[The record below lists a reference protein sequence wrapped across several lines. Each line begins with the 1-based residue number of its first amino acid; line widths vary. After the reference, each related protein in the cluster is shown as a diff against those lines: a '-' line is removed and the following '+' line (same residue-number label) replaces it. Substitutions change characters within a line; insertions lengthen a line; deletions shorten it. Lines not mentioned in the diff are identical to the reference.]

1 MKKLSTEFRLLAG
14 LMFGLALL
22 LSAGWQLYRSL
33 QDYRENSLLVSHT
46 YQVLDQLNE
55 VKSGVLELESI
66 QRLFFITGDD
76 VFTSQRDSKAIQI
89 RQSSKKIAELTA
101 DNPRQQ
107 LLYKNLTQKLEER
120 LNALDKAL
128 QVYQAEGYPAVRK
141 HLVSGTPRIIMEA
154 LLVQINSMEEEERV
168 LLQQR
173 KIQVESNFVQA
184 RNIGILVLFITL
196 VGGALLWWQFKRDVD
211 QRIKAETAVRDSESL
226 LKQVLDILPIG
237 VFICDRDGVLNQI
250 NPGGKA
256 IWGGVRHIGPDQ
268 YGEYA
273 GWWPDSGKR
282 IAADEWALARTLKS
296 GETILNELADIR
308 CFDGSR
314 KTISNS
320 TAPLRDDTG
329 HMIGGLSVNVDVT
342 EFTLTERKLRT
353 AAHYGDTQVKA
364 QNLFAASFER
374 HKIFDGLLNLLAERH
389 GYLMS
394 ALYSYDEWYARFRC
408 EASYGLGH
416 DIPREFE
423 LGEGMLGQAA
433 LSGKSNSLD
442 ASRLTLQTGLADFS
456 PKHVLMIPVLY
467 QEHRLAIMVLATTN
481 NVITGEQAFL
491 ERLAGQL
498 GVALHNLRQ
507 YSDLKLLADQL
518 RSSSEE
524 IAAKNQQLE
533 QASRMKSEFLANMSH
548 ELRTPLNAIVGFSEI
563 LKDGL
568 MGSLSTQQKDASV
581 DIFNSGKHL
590 LALINDILDLS
601 KIEAGKMQIN
611 LESTDIS
618 ALVQTSI
625 QVVREQASLQ
635 SLQVSAKIQ
644 ENLGDIWLDEVK
656 VKQIIYNLLSNAVK
670 FTPEGGRVHISAR
683 RVDGYQVTGGRFEH
697 YLEIMV
703 SDSGIGIP
711 ADAQSELFKPFTQI
725 DNSLSRKHQGTGLG
739 LAMVKRMAELH
750 EGSVSMSSI
759 TDKGSTFTVL
769 LPWRTANLPVKIKG
783 PAASHASAHANSH
796 THAQTHATTTAT
808 ATNSSHHH
816 ANGELLALIIED
828 DDQAAEVLRVQLESE
843 GFRIVRANTAEAALT
858 MAEQEHPDL
867 ITLDILLPGMD
878 GWEFLEHFKQHP
890 LFSSTPVVIISI
902 VADRG
907 RGLSLGAAHVMQKP
921 IARENLTTALSVL
934 GFCNDPTAVQ
944 KTALIIDD
952 DPKAVKLVTT
962 QLDSFG
968 YKTLAALGGQEGI
981 NMARQHKPD
990 LIVLDLMM
998 PEINGFDVV
1007 EALKSDTVTASI
1019 PIIVLTAKQVTA
1031 DDRIRLSGDVK
1042 KVMEKSDFNHGRFIG
1057 EVRRAMA
1064 GRGK

>member
-1 MKKLSTEFRLLAG
+1 MKKISTEFRLLAG
-14 LMFGLALL
+14 LMFGLVLL
-22 LSAGWQLYRSL
+22 LSAGWQMYRSL
-33 QDYRENSLLVSHT
+33 QDYRENSLWVTHT
-46 YQVLDQLNE
+46 YQVLDQLND
-55 VKSGVLELESI
+55 VRSGVLELESI
-66 QRLFFITGDD
+66 QRLYFITGDD
-76 VFTSQRDSKAIQI
+76 VFTGQRDSKS
-89 RQSSKKIAELTA
+89 RQVREAAKSIAELTT

-107 LLYKNLTQKLEER
+107 LLYKNLVQKLEER
-120 LNALDKAL
+120 LNALDNTL
-128 QVYQAEGYPAVRK
+128 QVYQVDGYAAVRRQ
-141 HLVSGTPRIIMEA
+141 LISGTPRIIMEA
-154 LLVQINSMEEEERV
+154 LLAQINSMEEEERV

-173 KIQVESNFVQA
+173 KTKVDSNFLQA
-184 RNIGILVLFITL
+184 RNIGILVLVITL
-196 VGGALLWWQFKRDVD
+196 AGGALLWWQFKRDVN
-211 QRIKAETAVRDSESL
+211 QRILAEEAVRDSESL
-226 LKQVLDILPIG
+226 LKQVLDILPVG
-237 VFICDRDGVLNQI
+237 VLISDRDGMLTTI
-250 NPGGKA
+250 NPGA
-256 IWGGVRHIGPDQ
+256 RIIWGGSRFVSADQ

-282 IAADEWALARTLKS
+282 IESDEWAMARTLRT

-308 CFDGSR
+308 CFDGKR

-320 TAPLRDDTG
+320 TAPLRDVAG
-329 HMIGGLSVNVDVT
+329 KLIGGLSVNVDVT
-342 EFTLTERKLRT
+342 EFIYTERKLRT
-353 AAHYGDTQVKA
+353 AAHYDDTLVKA
-364 QNLFAASFER
+364 QNMFAASFER

-394 ALYSYDEWYARFRC
+394 ALYSFDEWYARFRC
-408 EASYGLGH
+408 EASYGLAS

-423 LGEGMLGQAA
+423 LGEGMLGQVA
-433 LSGKSNSLD
+433 LTGKTNSLD
-442 ASRLTLQTGLADFS
+442 ASRLSLQTGLGNFS
-456 PKHVLMIPVLY
+456 PRHVLMVPVLY
-467 QEHRLAIMVLATTN
+467 QDHRLAVMVLATTN
-481 NVITGEQAFL
+481 DIIAGEQLFL
-491 ERLAGQL
+491 ERLASQL

-507 YSDLKLLADQL
+507 YNDLKLLAEQL

-568 MGSLSTQQKDASV
+568 LGSLSTQQKDASA

-611 LESTDIS
+611 LEPTDIGS
-618 ALVQTSI
+618 LVQSSL

-635 SLQVSAKIQ
+635 NLQVTSKIQ
-644 ENLGDIWLDEVK
+644 ENLHDIWLDEVK

-670 FTPEGGRVHISAR
+670 FTPEGGRVHISVR
-683 RVDGYQVTGGRFEH
+683 RIDGYLVAGGRFEH

-711 ADAQSELFKPFTQI
+711 EESQVLLFKPFTQI

-739 LAMVKRMAELH
+739 LVMVKRMAELH
-750 EGSVSMSSI
+750 EGTVTLTSI
-759 TDKGSTFTVL
+759 ADKGSTFTVL
-769 LPWRTANLPVKIKG
+769 LPWRTANLPLK
-783 PAASHASAHANSH
+783 AR
-796 THAQTHATTTAT
+796 AQTATGTNANVDADDSNTVINTTSKVAS
-808 ATNSSHHH
+808 NSLIHTQ
-816 ANGELLALIIED
+816 GELLALVIED

-843 GFRIVRANTAEAALT
+843 GFRIVRATTAEAALA

-878 GWEFLEHFKQHP
+878 GWEFLENFKQHP

-921 IARENLTTALSVL
+921 IARENLTAALSAM
-934 GFCNDPTAVQ
+934 GFGKDSAAAQ
-944 KTALIIDD
+944 KTALVVDD
-952 DPKAVKLVTT
+952 DPKAVRLVTT
-962 QLDSFG
+962 QLDIFG

-981 NMARQHKPD
+981 DMAHQHKPD

-1019 PIIVLTAKQVTA
+1019 PIIILTAKQVTA
-1031 DDRIRLSGDVK
+1031 DDRIRLNGDVK

>member
-14 LMFGLALL
+14 LMFGLVLL
-22 LSAGWQLYRSL
+22 LSAGWQMYRSL
-33 QDYRENSLLVSHT
+33 QDYRVNSLWVTHT
-46 YQVLDQLNE
+46 YQVLDKLND
-55 VKSGVLELESI
+55 VRSGVLELESI
-66 QRLFFITGDD
+66 QRLYFITGDD
-76 VFTSQRDSKAIQI
+76 VFTGQRDSKS
-89 RQSSKKIAELTA
+89 RQVREAAKNIADLTA

-107 LLYKNLTQKLEER
+107 LLYKNLMQKLEER
-120 LNALDKAL
+120 LNALDNTL
-128 QVYQAEGYPAVRK
+128 QVYQIDGYAAVRRQ
-141 HLVSGTPRIIMEA
+141 LISGTPRIIMEA
-154 LLVQINSMEEEERV
+154 LLAQINSMEEEERV

-173 KIQVESNFVQA
+173 KTQVENNYLQA
-184 RNIGILVLFITL
+184 RNIGILVLLITL
-196 VGGALLWWQFKRDVD
+196 AGGALLWWQFKRDVN
-211 QRIKAETAVRDSESL
+211 QRVLAEAAVRDSESL
-226 LKQVLDILPIG
+226 LKQVLDILP
-237 VFICDRDGVLNQI
+237 VGVLISDRTGMLNTI
-250 NPGGKA
+250 NPGAKI
-256 IWGGVRHIGPDQ
+256 IWGGSRLVSADQ

-273 GWWPDSGKR
+273 GWWPDTGKR
-282 IAADEWALARTLKS
+282 IASDEWAMARTLRT

-308 CFDGSR
+308 CFDGTR

-320 TAPLRDDTG
+320 TAPLRDDAG
-329 HMIGGLSVNVDVT
+329 KLIGGLSVNVDVT
-342 EFTLTERKLRT
+342 DFILTERKLRT
-353 AAHYGDTQVKA
+353 AAHYDDTQVKA

-374 HKIFDGLLNLLAERH
+374 SKIFDGLLNLLAERH

-394 ALYSYDEWYARFRC
+394 ALYGFDEWYARFRC
-408 EASYGLGH
+408 EASYGLAS

-423 LGEGMLGQAA
+423 LGEGMLGQVA
-433 LSGKSNSLD
+433 LTGKTNSLD
-442 ASRLTLQTGLADFS
+442 ASRLSLQTGLGNFS
-456 PKHVLMIPVLY
+456 PRHVLMVPVVY
-467 QEHRLAIMVLATTN
+467 QDHRLAVMVLATTN
-481 NVITGEQAFL
+481 DIIAGEQAFL
-491 ERLAGQL
+491 ERLASQL

-507 YSDLKLLADQL
+507 YNDLKLLAEQL

-568 MGSLSTQQKDASV
+568 LGSLSTQQKDASA

-611 LESTDIS
+611 LEPTDIGS
-618 ALVQTSI
+618 LVQSSL

-635 SLQVSAKIQ
+635 NLQVTAKIQ
-644 ENLGDIWLDEVK
+644 DNLHDIWLDEVK

-683 RVDGYQVTGGRFEH
+683 RIDGYLVAGGRFEH

-711 ADAQSELFKPFTQI
+711 EESQVLLFKPFTQI

-739 LAMVKRMAELH
+739 LVMVKRMAELH
-750 EGSVSMSSI
+750 EGSVTLSSI
-759 TDKGSTFTVL
+759 ADKGSTFTVL
-769 LPWRTANLPVKIKG
+769 LPWRTANLPLKSKAQATAADANVDNDDGSTANNAISSK
-783 PAASHASAHANSH
+783 AASNSVIH
-796 THAQTHATTTAT
+796 TQ
-808 ATNSSHHH
+808 
-816 ANGELLALIIED
+816 GELLALVIED

-843 GFRIVRANTAEAALT
+843 GFRIVRATTAEAALA
-858 MAEQEHPDL
+858 MAEHEHPDL
-867 ITLDILLPGMD
+867 ITLDILLPDMD
-878 GWEFLEHFKQHP
+878 GWEFLENFKQHP

-921 IARENLTTALSVL
+921 IARENLTAALSAM
-934 GFCNDPTAVQ
+934 GFCKDSAAAQ
-944 KTALIIDD
+944 KTALVVDD
-952 DPKAVKLVTT
+952 DPKAVRLVTT
-962 QLDSFG
+962 QLDIFG

-981 NMARQHKPD
+981 DMAHQHKPD

-1019 PIIVLTAKQVTA
+1019 PIIILTAKQVTT
-1031 DDRIRLSGDVK
+1031 DDRMRLNGDVK
-1042 KVMEKSDFNHGRFIG
+1042 KVIEKSDFNHGRFIG

>member
-14 LMFGLALL
+14 LMFGLLLL

-33 QDYRENSLLVSHT
+33 QDYRENSLWVTHT
-46 YQVLDQLNE
+46 YQVLDQLND
-55 VKSGVLELESI
+55 VRSGVLELESI
-66 QRLFFITGDD
+66 QRLYFITGED
-76 VFTSQRDSKAIQI
+76 VFTGQRDSKSAQI
-89 RQSSKKIAELTA
+89 SQASKKLAELIT
-101 DNPRQQ
+101 DNPRQH
-107 LLYKNLTQKLEER
+107 LLYKNLAQKLEER
-120 LNALDKAL
+120 LSALDKTL
-128 QVYQAEGYPAVRK
+128 QVYQTEGYPAVRK
-141 HLVSGTPRIIMEA
+141 HLISGTPRIIMEA
-154 LLVQINSMEEEERV
+154 LLMQINNMEEEERV

-173 KIQVESNFVQA
+173 KTQVENNFVQA
-184 RNIGILVLFITL
+184 RNIGLLVLFITL
-196 VGGALLWWQFKRDVD
+196 AGGALLWWQFKRDVD
-211 QRIKAETAVRDSESL
+211 QRTSAEAAVRDSEAL
-226 LKQVLDILPIG
+226 LKQVLDILPVG
-237 VFICDRDGVLNQI
+237 VFICDRNGSLTKI
-250 NPGGKA
+250 NPGAKA
-256 IWGGVRHIGPDQ
+256 IWGGSRMVNLEQ

-273 GWWPDSGKR
+273 GWWPDTGKR
-282 IAADEWALARTLKS
+282 IEADEWGLARTLKS

-314 KTISNS
+314 KTISNN
-320 TAPLRDDTG
+320 TAPLHDNNG
-329 HMIGGLSVNVDVT
+329 QLVGGVSVNVDVT

-353 AAHYGDTQVKA
+353 AAHYDETQVKA

-374 HKIFDGLLNLLAERH
+374 HKIFDGLLTLLAERH

-408 EASYGLGH
+408 DASYGLGH

-423 LGEGMLGQAA
+423 LGEGLLGQVA
-433 LSGKSNSLD
+433 LTGKSNSLD
-442 ASRLTLQTGLADFS
+442 ASRLSLQTGLANFS

-467 QEHRLAIMVLATTN
+467 QEHRLAVMVLATTN

-491 ERLAGQL
+491 ERLANQL

-507 YSDLKLLADQL
+507 YNDLKLLAEQL

-568 MGSLSTQQKDASV
+568 MGSLSSQQKDASV

-611 LESTDIS
+611 LEPTNIN
-618 ALVQTSI
+618 ALVQSSM

-635 SLQVSAKIQ
+635 NLQVSAKIQ

-670 FTPEGGRVHISAR
+670 FTPAGGRVHISVR
-683 RVDGYQVTGGRFEH
+683 KIEGYQVTGGRFEH

-711 ADAQSELFKPFTQI
+711 EEAQAELFKPFTQI

-750 EGSVSMSSI
+750 EGSVSLNSI

-769 LPWRTANLPVKIKG
+769 LPWRTANLPGKLRTASNTDSGITG
-783 PAASHASAHANSH
+783 NSHAHVAEK
-796 THAQTHATTTAT
+796 TTD
-808 ATNSSHHH
+808 SSHHH
-816 ANGELLALIIED
+816 SNGELLALIIED

-843 GFRIVRANTAEAALT
+843 GFRIVRASTAEAALA
-858 MAEQEHPDL
+858 MAGKEHPDL

-890 LFSSTPVVIISI
+890 LFASTPVVIISI

-934 GFCNDPTAVQ
+934 GFCNDPSAIQ
-944 KTALIIDD
+944 KTALVVDD
-952 DPKAVKLVTT
+952 DPKAVKLVTA

-968 YKTLAALGGQEGI
+968 YKTLAALGGQDGI
-981 NMARQHKPD
+981 NMARQYKPD

-1019 PIIVLTAKQVTA
+1019 PIIVLTAKQITA
-1031 DDRIRLSGDVK
+1031 DDRIRLNGDVK

>member
-14 LMFGLALL
+14 LMFGLLLL

-33 QDYRENSLLVSHT
+33 LDYRENSLWVTHT
-46 YQVLDQLNE
+46 YQVLDLLND
-55 VKSGVLELESI
+55 VRSGVLELESI
-66 QRLFFITGDD
+66 QRLYFITGED
-76 VFTSQRDSKAIQI
+76 VFTGQRDSKSAQI
-89 RQSSKKIAELTA
+89 RQASKKLAELIT
-101 DNPRQQ
+101 DNPRQH
-107 LLYKNLTQKLEER
+107 LLYKNLAQKLEER
-120 LNALDKAL
+120 LSALDKTL

-141 HLVSGTPRIIMEA
+141 HLISGTPRIIMEA
-154 LLVQINSMEEEERV
+154 LLMQISNMEEEERV

-173 KIQVESNFVQA
+173 KTQVENNFVQA

-196 VGGALLWWQFKRDVD
+196 AGGALLWWQFKRDVD
-211 QRIKAETAVRDSESL
+211 QRTSAEAAVRDSEAL
-226 LKQVLDILPIG
+226 LKQVLDILPVG
-237 VFICDRDGVLNQI
+237 VFICDRNGSLTKV
-250 NPGGKA
+250 NPGAKA
-256 IWGGVRHIGPDQ
+256 IWGGSRMVNLEQ

-273 GWWPDSGKR
+273 GWWPDTGKR
-282 IAADEWALARTLKS
+282 IEADEWGLARTLKT

-314 KTISNS
+314 KTISNN
-320 TAPLRDDTG
+320 TAPLHDNNG
-329 HMIGGLSVNVDVT
+329 QLVGGVSVNVDVT

-353 AAHYGDTQVKA
+353 AAHYDETQVKA

-374 HKIFDGLLNLLAERH
+374 HKIFDGLLTLLAERH

-408 EASYGLGH
+408 DASYGLGH

-423 LGEGMLGQAA
+423 LGEGLLGQVA
-433 LSGKSNSLD
+433 LTGKSNSLD
-442 ASRLTLQTGLADFS
+442 ASRLSLQTGLANFS

-467 QEHRLAIMVLATTN
+467 QEHRLAVMVLATTN

-491 ERLAGQL
+491 ERLANQL

-507 YSDLKLLADQL
+507 YNDLKLLAEQL

-568 MGSLSTQQKDASV
+568 MGSLSSQQKDASV

-611 LESTDIS
+611 LEPTNIN
-618 ALVQTSI
+618 ALVQSSM

-635 SLQVSAKIQ
+635 NLQVSAKIQ

-670 FTPEGGRVHISAR
+670 FTPAGGRVHISAR
-683 RVDGYQVTGGRFEH
+683 KIDGYQVTGGRFEH

-711 ADAQSELFKPFTQI
+711 EEAQAELFKPFTQI

-750 EGSVSMSSI
+750 EGSVSLNSI

-769 LPWRTANLPVKIKG
+769 LPWRTANLPGKLRTASNTDSGVTG
-783 PAASHASAHANSH
+783 NSHAHVAEK
-796 THAQTHATTTAT
+796 TTD
-808 ATNSSHHH
+808 SSHHH

-843 GFRIVRANTAEAALT
+843 GFRIVRASTAEAALA
-858 MAEQEHPDL
+858 MAGKEHPDL

-890 LFSSTPVVIISI
+890 LFASTPVVIISI

-934 GFCNDPTAVQ
+934 GFCNDPSAIQ
-944 KTALIIDD
+944 KTALVVDD
-952 DPKAVKLVTT
+952 DPKAVKLVTA

-968 YKTLAALGGQEGI
+968 YKTLAALGGQDGI
-981 NMARQHKPD
+981 NMARQYKPD

-1019 PIIVLTAKQVTA
+1019 PIIVLTAKQITA
-1031 DDRIRLSGDVK
+1031 DDRIRLNGDVK

>member
-1 MKKLSTEFRLLAG
+1 MKKFSTEFRLLAG

-22 LSAGWQLYRSL
+22 FSAGWQLYRSL
-33 QDYRENSLLVSHT
+33 QDYRENSLWVTHT

-66 QRLFFITGDD
+66 QRLYFITGDD
-76 VFTSQRDSKAIQI
+76 VFTSQRDSKATQI
-89 RQSSKKIAELTA
+89 RQAAKKVAELTN

-107 LLYKNLTQKLEER
+107 LLYKTLALKLEER
-120 LNALDKAL
+120 LISLDKAL
-128 QVYQAEGYPAVRK
+128 QIYQNQAYPAVRQ
-141 HLVSGTPRIIMEA
+141 HLISGTPRLIMEA
-154 LLVQINSMEEEERV
+154 LLAQISSMEEEERV

-173 KIQVESNFVQA
+173 KVQVENNFVQA
-184 RNIGILVLFITL
+184 RNIGILVLIITL
-196 VGGALLWWQFKRDVD
+196 LGGAALWWQFRRDVD
-211 QRIKAETAVRDSESL
+211 QRSQAEAAVRDSESL
-226 LKQVLDILPIG
+226 LKQVLDILPVG
-237 VFICDRDGVLNQI
+237 VFICNREGMLTQI

-256 IWGGVRHIGPDQ
+256 IWGGARHVGTEQ

-282 IAADEWALARTLKS
+282 ITADEWALARTLKT

-320 TAPLRDDTG
+320 TAPLIDNAG
-329 HMIGGLSVNVDVT
+329 QLVGGLSVNVDVT
-342 EFTLTERKLRT
+342 EFTLTERKLRA
-353 AAHYGDTQVKA
+353 AAHYDDTQVKA

-374 HKIFDGLLNLLAERH
+374 HKIFDGLLSLLAERH

-408 EASYGLGH
+408 EASYGLGR

-423 LGEGMLGQAA
+423 MGEGLLGQAA
-433 LSGKSNSLD
+433 LTGKSYSLD
-442 ASRLTLQTGLADFS
+442 ASRLSLQTGLADFS
-456 PKHVLMIPVLY
+456 PKHVLMIPVVY
-467 QEHRLAIMVLATTN
+467 QERRLAVMVLATTN
-481 NVITGEQAFL
+481 NVIAGEQAFL

-518 RSSSEE
+518 RTSSDE

-568 MGSLSTQQKDASV
+568 MGHLLPQQKDAAV

-611 LESTDIS
+611 LESTDIAS
-618 ALVQTSI
+618 LVQASL
-625 QVVREQASLQ
+625 QVIREQAVLQ
-635 SLQVSAKIQ
+635 SLQVSAKVQ
-644 ENLGDIWLDEVK
+644 EGLGHIWLDEIK
-656 VKQIIYNLLSNAVK
+656 VKQVIYNLLSNAVK
-670 FTPEGGRVHISAR
+670 FTPEGGRVHLSAR
-683 RVDGYQVTGGRFEH
+683 RIDGHQVPAGRFEH

-711 ADAQSELFKPFTQI
+711 QDAQALLFQPFSQI

-759 TDKGSTFTVL
+759 VGKGSTFTIL
-769 LPWRTANLPVKIKG
+769 LPWRTANLPGKHAKALVTT
-783 PAASHASAHANSH
+783 AAAHTANSLAH
-796 THAQTHATTTAT
+796 
-808 ATNSSHHH
+808 
-816 ANGELLALIIED
+816 GELLALVIED

-843 GFRIVRANTAEAALT
+843 GFRILRATSAEAALS
-858 MAEQEHPDL
+858 MAEEAHPDL

-878 GWEFLEHFKQHP
+878 GWEFLERFKQHP
-890 LFSSTPVVIISI
+890 LFASTPVVIISI

-921 IARENLTTALSVL
+921 IARENLTTALTVL
-934 GFCNDPTAVQ
+934 GFCNDPAAAQ
-944 KTALIIDD
+944 KTALVVDD
-952 DPKAVKLVTT
+952 DPKAVTLVTT
-962 QLDSFG
+962 QLGSLG
-968 YKTLAALGGQEGI
+968 YRTVAALGGQDGI

-1031 DDRIRLSGDVK
+1031 EDRMRLNGDVK

-1057 EVRRAMA
+1057 EVRRAMT

>member
-33 QDYRENSLLVSHT
+33 QDYRENSLLVTHT
-46 YQVLDQLNE
+46 YQVLDQLYE

-66 QRLFFITGDD
+66 QRLYFITGDD
-76 VFTSQRDSKAIQI
+76 VFTSQRDSKSAQI
-89 RQSSKKIAELTA
+89 RQAEKKIAELTV

-107 LLYKNLTQKLEER
+107 LLYKNLALKLNER
-120 LNALDKAL
+120 LIALDKVL
-128 QVYQAEGYPAVRK
+128 QIYQAEGYPAVRK
-141 HLVSGTPRIIMEA
+141 HLVSGTPRIVMEG
-154 LLVQINSMEEEERV
+154 LLVQISSMEEEERV
-168 LLQQR
+168 LQQQR
-173 KIQVESNFVQA
+173 RTQVENSFVQA
-184 RNIGILVLFITL
+184 RHIGILVLIITL
-196 VGGALLWWQFKRDVD
+196 AGGVLLWWQFRRDQI
-211 QRIKAETAVRDSESL
+211 QRAEAETAVRDSESL
-226 LKQVLDILPIG
+226 LKQVLDILP
-237 VFICDRDGVLNQI
+237 VGVLICNREGSLTTI
-250 NPGGKA
+250 NPGAKL
-256 IWGGVRHIGPDQ
+256 IWGGSRQVNMDQ

-273 GWWPDSGKR
+273 GWWPDTGKR
-282 IAADEWALARTLKS
+282 ITSDEWALARTMKT
-296 GETILNELADIR
+296 GETILAELADIR

-314 KTISNS
+314 KTITNS
-320 TAPLRDDTG
+320 TAPLRDDNG
-329 HMIGGLSVNVDVT
+329 NIVGGLSVNVDVT
-342 EFTLTERKLRT
+342 EFTMTERKLRT
-353 AAHYGDTQVKA
+353 AAHYDDTQVKA
-364 QNLFAASFER
+364 QILFTASFER
-374 HKIFDGLLNLLAERH
+374 NKIFDSLLTLLAERH
-389 GYLMS
+389 GYQMS
-394 ALYSYDEWYARFRC
+394 ALYSFDEWYARFRC
-408 EASYGLGH
+408 EASHGLGR

-423 LGEGMLGQAA
+423 LGEGLLGQAA
-433 LSGKSNSLD
+433 LTGKSNSLD
-442 ASRLTLQTGLADFS
+442 TSRLSLQTGLADFS
-456 PKHVLMIPVLY
+456 PKHVLMIPVMY
-467 QEHRLAIMVLATTN
+467 QEHRLAVMVLATTN
-481 NVITGEQAFL
+481 NVISGEQAFL

-507 YSDLKLLADQL
+507 YNDLKLLADQL
-518 RSSSEE
+518 RTSSDE

-568 MGSLSTQQKDASV
+568 MGSLSSQQKDAAV

-611 LESTDIS
+611 LEPTDIAS
-618 ALVQTSI
+618 LVQSSL
-625 QVVREQASLQ
+625 QVIREQATLQ
-635 SLQVSAKIQ
+635 NLQVTAKIQ
-644 ENLGDIWLDEVK
+644 EGMGEIWLDEVK
-656 VKQIIYNLLSNAVK
+656 LKQIIYNLLSNAVK
-670 FTPEGGRVHISAR
+670 FTPEGGRVHLSAR
-683 RVDGYQVTGGRFEH
+683 RIDGYQAAGGRFEH
-697 YLEIMV
+697 YLEITV

-711 ADAQSELFKPFTQI
+711 QEAQPLLFQAFTQI
-725 DNSLSRKHQGTGLG
+725 DSSLSRKHQGTGLG

-759 TDKGSTFTVL
+759 VGKGSTFSIL
-769 LPWRTANLPVKIKG
+769 LPWRTANLPGKYG
-783 PAASHASAHANSH
+783 TAPATPSVVNSVSSDNSLAS
-796 THAQTHATTTAT
+796 
-808 ATNSSHHH
+808 
-816 ANGELLALIIED
+816 GELLALIIED

-843 GFRIVRANTAEAALT
+843 GFRILRASTAEAALNL
-858 MAEQEHPDL
+858 AEETHPDL

-878 GWEFLEHFKQHP
+878 GWEFLERFKQRP
-890 LFSSTPVVIISI
+890 LFAFTPVVIISI

-921 IARENLTTALSVL
+921 IARENLTTALTVL
-934 GFCNDPTAVQ
+934 GFCNDPKATQ
-944 KTALIIDD
+944 KIALVVDD

-968 YKTLAALGGQEGI
+968 YRTLGALGGQEGI
-981 NMARQHKPD
+981 NMARQYTPD

-1031 DDRIRLSGDVK
+1031 EDRVRLSGDVK

-1057 EVRRAMA
+1057 EVRRAMT

>member
-14 LMFGLALL
+14 LMFGLLLL

-33 QDYRENSLLVSHT
+33 QDYRENSLWVAHT
-46 YQVLDQLNE
+46 YQVLDQLND
-55 VKSGVLELESI
+55 VRSGVLELESI
-66 QRLFFITGDD
+66 QRLYFITGED
-76 VFTSQRDSKAIQI
+76 VFTGQRDSKSAQI
-89 RQSSKKIAELTA
+89 RQASKKLAELIT
-101 DNPRQQ
+101 DNPRQH
-107 LLYKNLTQKLEER
+107 LLYKNLAQKLEER
-120 LNALDKAL
+120 LSALDKTL

-141 HLVSGTPRIIMEA
+141 HLISGTPRIIMEA
-154 LLVQINSMEEEERV
+154 LLAQINDMEEEERV

-173 KIQVESNFVQA
+173 KTQVENNFVQA

-196 VGGALLWWQFKRDVD
+196 AGGALLWWQFKRDVD
-211 QRIKAETAVRDSESL
+211 QRTSAEAAVRDSEAL
-226 LKQVLDILPIG
+226 LKQVLDILPVG
-237 VFICDRDGVLNQI
+237 VFICDRNGSLTKI
-250 NPGGKA
+250 NPGAKA
-256 IWGGVRHIGPDQ
+256 IWGGSRMVNLEQ

-273 GWWPDSGKR
+273 GWWPDTGKR
-282 IAADEWALARTLKS
+282 IEAEEWGLARTLKT

-314 KTISNS
+314 KTISNN
-320 TAPLRDDTG
+320 TAPLHDNNG
-329 HMIGGLSVNVDVT
+329 QLVGGVSVNVDVT

-353 AAHYGDTQVKA
+353 AAHYDETQVKA

-374 HKIFDGLLNLLAERH
+374 HKIFDGLLTLLAERH

-408 EASYGLGH
+408 DASYGLGH

-423 LGEGMLGQAA
+423 LGEGLLGQVA
-433 LSGKSNSLD
+433 LTGKSNSLD
-442 ASRLTLQTGLADFS
+442 ASRLSLQTGLANFS

-467 QEHRLAIMVLATTN
+467 QEHRLAVMVLATTN

-491 ERLAGQL
+491 ERLANQL

-507 YSDLKLLADQL
+507 YNDLKLLAEQL

-568 MGSLSTQQKDASV
+568 MGSLSSQQKDASV

-611 LESTDIS
+611 LEPTNIN
-618 ALVQTSI
+618 ALVQSSM

-635 SLQVSAKIQ
+635 NLQVSAKIQ

-670 FTPEGGRVHISAR
+670 FTPAGGRVHISAR
-683 RVDGYQVTGGRFEH
+683 KIDGYQVTGGRFEH

-711 ADAQSELFKPFTQI
+711 EEAQAELFKPFTQI

-750 EGSVSMSSI
+750 EGSVSLNSI

-769 LPWRTANLPVKIKG
+769 LPWRTANLPGKLRTASNTDSGVTG
-783 PAASHASAHANSH
+783 NSHAHVAEKTSD
-796 THAQTHATTTAT
+796 
-808 ATNSSHHH
+808 SSHHH

-843 GFRIVRANTAEAALT
+843 GFRIVRASTAEAALA
-858 MAEQEHPDL
+858 MAGKEHPDL

-890 LFSSTPVVIISI
+890 LFASTPVVIISI

-934 GFCNDPTAVQ
+934 GFCNDPSAIQ
-944 KTALIIDD
+944 KTALVVDD
-952 DPKAVKLVTT
+952 DPKAVKLVTA
-962 QLDSFG
+962 QLDTFG
-968 YKTLAALGGQEGI
+968 YKTLAALSGQEGI
-981 NMARQHKPD
+981 NMAREHKPD

-1019 PIIVLTAKQVTA
+1019 PIIVLTAKQITA
-1031 DDRIRLSGDVK
+1031 DDRTRLNGDVK
-1042 KVMEKSDFNHGRFIG
+1042 KVMEKSEFNHGRFIG

>member
-33 QDYRENSLLVSHT
+33 QDYRENSLWVTHT

-55 VKSGVLELESI
+55 VKSGVLEMESI
-66 QRLFFITGDD
+66 QRLYFITGDD
-76 VFTSQRDSKAIQI
+76 VFTSQRESRSAQI
-89 RQSSKKIAELTA
+89 RQAAKKIDELTN

-107 LLYKNLTQKLEER
+107 LLYKTLALKLEER
-120 LNALDKAL
+120 LIALDKAL
-128 QVYQAEGYPAVRK
+128 QIYQNQAYPAVRQ
-141 HLVSGTPRIIMEA
+141 HLISGTPRLVMEA
-154 LLVQINSMEEEERV
+154 LLAQISSMEEEERV

-173 KIQVESNFVQA
+173 KTQVENNFVQA
-184 RNIGILVLFITL
+184 RNIGILVLIITL
-196 VGGALLWWQFKRDVD
+196 TGGALLWWQFRRDLI
-211 QRIKAETAVRDSESL
+211 QREQAEAAVRDSESL
-226 LKQVLDILPIG
+226 LKQVLDILPVG
-237 VFICDRDGVLNQI
+237 VLICGRDGTLTQI
-250 NPGGKA
+250 NPGAKI
-256 IWGGVRHIGPDQ
+256 IWGGSRQVRLDQ

-282 IAADEWALARTLKS
+282 IAADEWALARTLKT

-308 CFDGSR
+308 CFDGNR
-314 KTISNS
+314 KTIANS
-320 TAPLRDDTG
+320 TAPLRDDSG
-329 HMIGGLSVNVDVT
+329 QIVGGLSVNVDVT
-342 EFTLTERKLRT
+342 AFTLTERKLRT
-353 AAHYGDTQVKA
+353 AAHYDDTQVKA
-364 QNLFAASFER
+364 QNLFAATFER
-374 HKIFDGLLNLLAERH
+374 SKIFDGLLSLLADRH
-389 GYLMS
+389 DYLVS

-408 EASYGLGH
+408 EASYGLGR

-423 LGEGMLGQAA
+423 MGEGLLGQAA
-433 LSGKSNSLD
+433 QTGKSNSLD
-442 ASRLTLQTGLADFS
+442 ASRLSLQTGLADFS
-456 PKHVLMIPVLY
+456 PKHVLMIPVVY
-467 QEHRLAIMVLATTN
+467 QERRLAVMVLATTN
-481 NVITGEQAFL
+481 NMIAGEQAFL

-518 RSSSEE
+518 RTSSDE

-568 MGSLSTQQKDASV
+568 MGNLLPQQKDAAV
-581 DIFNSGKHL
+581 DIFSSGKHL

-611 LESTDIS
+611 LESTDIAS
-618 ALVQTSI
+618 LVQASL
-625 QVVREQASLQ
+625 QVIREQAISQ
-635 SLQVSAKIQ
+635 SLQVSAKVQ
-644 ENLGDIWLDEVK
+644 ENLGHIWLDEIK

-670 FTPEGGRVHISAR
+670 FTPEGGRVHLSAR
-683 RVDGYQVTGGRFEH
+683 RIEGHQIAGGRFEH
-697 YLEIMV
+697 YLEIMI

-711 ADAQSELFKPFTQI
+711 QDAQGLLFQPFSQI
-725 DNSLSRKHQGTGLG
+725 DNSLSRKYQGTGLG
-739 LAMVKRMAELH
+739 LAMVKRMVELH

-759 TDKGSTFTVL
+759 VGKGSTFTIL
-769 LPWRTANLPVKIKG
+769 LPWRTANLPGKY
-783 PAASHASAHANSH
+783 SAVQA
-796 THAQTHATTTAT
+796 AT
-808 ATNSSHHH
+808 ATTSPAIASSGSSLAH
-816 ANGELLALIIED
+816 GELLALVIED

-843 GFRIVRANTAEAALT
+843 GFHILRAKTAEAALS
-858 MAEQEHPDL
+858 MAEEAHPDL

-878 GWEFLEHFKQHP
+878 GWEFLERFKQHP
-890 LFSSTPVVIISI
+890 LFASTPVVIISI

-921 IARENLTTALSVL
+921 IARENLTTALTVL
-934 GFCNDPTAVQ
+934 GFCNDPAAVQ
-944 KTALIIDD
+944 KTALVVDD
-952 DPKAVKLVTT
+952 DPKAVSLVTT
-962 QLDSFG
+962 QLGSLG
-968 YKTLAALGGQEGI
+968 YHTVAALGGQDGI
-981 NMARQHKPD
+981 NMARQHTPD

-1019 PIIVLTAKQVTA
+1019 PIIVLTAKQITA
-1031 DDRIRLSGDVK
+1031 EDRMRLNGDVR

-1057 EVRRAMA
+1057 EVRRAMT

>member
-14 LMFGLALL
+14 LMFGLLLL

-33 QDYRENSLLVSHT
+33 QDYRENSLWVTHT
-46 YQVLDQLNE
+46 YQVLDLLND
-55 VKSGVLELESI
+55 VRSGVLELESI
-66 QRLFFITGDD
+66 QRLYFITGED
-76 VFTSQRDSKAIQI
+76 VFTGQRDSKSAQI
-89 RQSSKKIAELTA
+89 RQASKKLAELIT
-101 DNPRQQ
+101 DNPRQH
-107 LLYKNLTQKLEER
+107 LLYKNLAQKLEER
-120 LNALDKAL
+120 LSALDKTL

-141 HLVSGTPRIIMEA
+141 HLISGTPRIIMEA
-154 LLVQINSMEEEERV
+154 LLMQISNMEEEERV

-173 KIQVESNFVQA
+173 KTQVENNFVQA

-196 VGGALLWWQFKRDVD
+196 AGGALLWWQFKRDVD
-211 QRIKAETAVRDSESL
+211 QRTSAEAAVRDSEAL
-226 LKQVLDILPIG
+226 LKQVLDILPVG
-237 VFICDRDGVLNQI
+237 VFICDRNGSLTKI
-250 NPGGKA
+250 NPGARA
-256 IWGGVRHIGPDQ
+256 IWGGSRMVNLEQ

-273 GWWPDSGKR
+273 GWWPDTGKR
-282 IAADEWALARTLKS
+282 IEADEWGLARTLKT

-314 KTISNS
+314 KTISNN
-320 TAPLRDDTG
+320 TAPLHDNNG
-329 HMIGGLSVNVDVT
+329 QLVGGVSVNVDVT

-353 AAHYGDTQVKA
+353 AAHYDETQVKA

-374 HKIFDGLLNLLAERH
+374 HKIFDGLLTLLAERH

-408 EASYGLGH
+408 DASYGLGH

-423 LGEGMLGQAA
+423 LGEGLLGQVA
-433 LSGKSNSLD
+433 LTGKSNSLD
-442 ASRLTLQTGLADFS
+442 ASRLSLQTGLANFS

-467 QEHRLAIMVLATTN
+467 QEHRLAVMVLATTN

-491 ERLAGQL
+491 ERLANQL

-507 YSDLKLLADQL
+507 YNDLKLLAEQL

-568 MGSLSTQQKDASV
+568 MGSLSSQQKDASV

-611 LESTDIS
+611 LEPTNIN
-618 ALVQTSI
+618 ALVQSSM

-635 SLQVSAKIQ
+635 NLQVSAKIQ

-670 FTPEGGRVHISAR
+670 FTPAGGRVHISAR
-683 RVDGYQVTGGRFEH
+683 KIDGYQVTGGRFEH

-711 ADAQSELFKPFTQI
+711 EEAQTELFKPFTQI

-750 EGSVSMSSI
+750 EGSVSLNSI

-769 LPWRTANLPVKIKG
+769 LPWRTANLPGKLRTASNTDSGVTG
-783 PAASHASAHANSH
+783 NSHAHVAEK
-796 THAQTHATTTAT
+796 TTD
-808 ATNSSHHH
+808 SSHHH

-843 GFRIVRANTAEAALT
+843 GFRIVRASTAEAALA
-858 MAEQEHPDL
+858 MAGKEHPDL

-890 LFSSTPVVIISI
+890 LFAFTPVVIISI

-934 GFCNDPTAVQ
+934 GFCNDPSAIQ
-944 KTALIIDD
+944 KTALVVDD
-952 DPKAVKLVTT
+952 DPKAVKLVTA

-968 YKTLAALGGQEGI
+968 YKTLAALGGQDGI
-981 NMARQHKPD
+981 NMARQYKPD

-1019 PIIVLTAKQVTA
+1019 PIIVLTAKQITA
-1031 DDRIRLSGDVK
+1031 DDRIRLNGDVK

>member
-14 LMFGLALL
+14 LMFGLLLL

-33 QDYRENSLLVSHT
+33 QDYRENSLWVAHT
-46 YQVLDQLNE
+46 YQVLDQLND
-55 VKSGVLELESI
+55 VRSGVLELESI
-66 QRLFFITGDD
+66 QRLYFITGED
-76 VFTSQRDSKAIQI
+76 VFTGQRDSKSAQI
-89 RQSSKKIAELTA
+89 RQASKTLAELIT
-101 DNPRQQ
+101 DNPRQH
-107 LLYKNLTQKLEER
+107 LLYKNLAQKLEER
-120 LNALDKAL
+120 LSALDKTL

-141 HLVSGTPRIIMEA
+141 HLISGTPRIIMEA
-154 LLVQINSMEEEERV
+154 LLAQINDMEEEERV

-173 KIQVESNFVQA
+173 KTQVENNFVQA

-196 VGGALLWWQFKRDVD
+196 AGGALLWWQFKRDVD
-211 QRIKAETAVRDSESL
+211 QRTMAEAAVRDSEAL
-226 LKQVLDILPIG
+226 LKQVLDILPVG
-237 VFICDRDGVLNQI
+237 VFICDRNGSLTKI
-250 NPGGKA
+250 NPGAKA
-256 IWGGVRHIGPDQ
+256 IWGGSRMVNLEQ

-273 GWWPDSGKR
+273 GWWPDTGKR
-282 IAADEWALARTLKS
+282 IEADEWGLARTLKT

-314 KTISNS
+314 KTISNN
-320 TAPLRDDTG
+320 TAPLHDNNG
-329 HMIGGLSVNVDVT
+329 QLVGGVSVNVDVT

-353 AAHYGDTQVKA
+353 AAHYDETQVKA

-374 HKIFDGLLNLLAERH
+374 HKIFDGLLTLLAERH

-408 EASYGLGH
+408 DASYGLGH

-423 LGEGMLGQAA
+423 LGEGLLGQVA
-433 LSGKSNSLD
+433 LTGKSNSLD
-442 ASRLTLQTGLADFS
+442 ASRLSLQTGLANFS

-467 QEHRLAIMVLATTN
+467 QEHRLAVMVLATTN
-481 NVITGEQAFL
+481 NVISGEQAFL
-491 ERLAGQL
+491 EKLANQL

-507 YSDLKLLADQL
+507 YNDLKMLAEQL

-568 MGSLSTQQKDASV
+568 MGSLSSQQKDASV

-611 LESTDIS
+611 LEPTNIN
-618 ALVQTSI
+618 ALVQSSI

-635 SLQVSAKIQ
+635 NLQVSAKIQ

-670 FTPEGGRVHISAR
+670 FTPAGGRVHISAR
-683 RVDGYQVTGGRFEH
+683 KIDGYQVTGGRFEH

-711 ADAQSELFKPFTQI
+711 EEAQAELFKPFTQI

-750 EGSVSMSSI
+750 EGSVSLNSI

-769 LPWRTANLPVKIKG
+769 LPWRTANLPGKLRTASNTDSGVTG
-783 PAASHASAHANSH
+783 NSHAHVAEKTSE
-796 THAQTHATTTAT
+796 
-808 ATNSSHHH
+808 SSHHH

-843 GFRIVRANTAEAALT
+843 GFRIVRASTAEAALA
-858 MAEQEHPDL
+858 MAGKEHPDL

-890 LFSSTPVVIISI
+890 LFASTPVVIISI

-934 GFCNDPTAVQ
+934 GFCNDPSAIQ
-944 KTALIIDD
+944 KTALVVDD
-952 DPKAVKLVTT
+952 DPKAVKLVTA

-968 YKTLAALGGQEGI
+968 YKTLAALGGQDGI
-981 NMARQHKPD
+981 NMARQYKPD

-1019 PIIVLTAKQVTA
+1019 PIIVLTAKQITA
-1031 DDRIRLSGDVK
+1031 DDRIRLNGDVK

>member
-1 MKKLSTEFRLLAG
+1 
-14 LMFGLALL
+14 MFGLLLL

-33 QDYRENSLLVSHT
+33 QDYRENSLWVAHT
-46 YQVLDQLNE
+46 YQVLDQLND
-55 VKSGVLELESI
+55 VRSGVLELESI
-66 QRLFFITGDD
+66 QRLYFITGED
-76 VFTSQRDSKAIQI
+76 VFTGQRDSKSAQI
-89 RQSSKKIAELTA
+89 RQASKKLAELIT
-101 DNPRQQ
+101 DNPRQH
-107 LLYKNLTQKLEER
+107 LLYKNLAQKLEER
-120 LNALDKAL
+120 LSALDKTL

-141 HLVSGTPRIIMEA
+141 HLISGTPRIIMEA
-154 LLVQINSMEEEERV
+154 LLAQINDMEEEERV

-173 KIQVESNFVQA
+173 KTQVENNFVQA

-196 VGGALLWWQFKRDVD
+196 AGGALLWWQFKRDVD
-211 QRIKAETAVRDSESL
+211 QRTSAEAAVRDSEAL
-226 LKQVLDILPIG
+226 LKQVLDILPVG
-237 VFICDRDGVLNQI
+237 VFICDRNGSLTKI
-250 NPGGKA
+250 NPGAKA
-256 IWGGVRHIGPDQ
+256 IWGGSRMVNLEQ

-273 GWWPDSGKR
+273 GWWPDTGKR
-282 IAADEWALARTLKS
+282 IEAEEWGLARTLKT

-314 KTISNS
+314 KTISNN
-320 TAPLRDDTG
+320 TAPLHDNNG
-329 HMIGGLSVNVDVT
+329 QLVGGVSVNVDVT

-353 AAHYGDTQVKA
+353 AAHYDETQVKA

-374 HKIFDGLLNLLAERH
+374 HKIFDGLLTLLAERH

-408 EASYGLGH
+408 DASYGLGH

-423 LGEGMLGQAA
+423 LGEGLLGQVA
-433 LSGKSNSLD
+433 LTGKSNSLD
-442 ASRLTLQTGLADFS
+442 ASRLSLQTGLANFS

-467 QEHRLAIMVLATTN
+467 QEHRLAVMVLATTN

-491 ERLAGQL
+491 ERLANQL

-507 YSDLKLLADQL
+507 YNDLKLLAEQL

-568 MGSLSTQQKDASV
+568 MGSLSSQQKDASV

-611 LESTDIS
+611 LEPTNIN
-618 ALVQTSI
+618 ALVQSSM

-635 SLQVSAKIQ
+635 NLQVSAKIQ

-670 FTPEGGRVHISAR
+670 FTPAGGRVHISAR
-683 RVDGYQVTGGRFEH
+683 KIDGYQVTGGRFEH

-711 ADAQSELFKPFTQI
+711 EEAQAELFKPFTQI

-750 EGSVSMSSI
+750 EGSVSLNSI

-769 LPWRTANLPVKIKG
+769 LPWRTANLPGKLRTASNTDSGVTG
-783 PAASHASAHANSH
+783 NSHAHVAEKTSD
-796 THAQTHATTTAT
+796 
-808 ATNSSHHH
+808 SSHHH

-843 GFRIVRANTAEAALT
+843 GFRIVRASTAEAALA
-858 MAEQEHPDL
+858 MAGKEHPDL

-890 LFSSTPVVIISI
+890 LFASTPVVIISI

-934 GFCNDPTAVQ
+934 GFCNDPSAIQ
-944 KTALIIDD
+944 KTALVVDD
-952 DPKAVKLVTT
+952 DPKAVKLVTA
-962 QLDSFG
+962 QLDTFG
-968 YKTLAALGGQEGI
+968 YKTLAALSGQEGI
-981 NMARQHKPD
+981 NMAREHKPD

-1019 PIIVLTAKQVTA
+1019 PIIVLTAKQITA
-1031 DDRIRLSGDVK
+1031 DDRTRLNGDVK
-1042 KVMEKSDFNHGRFIG
+1042 KVMEKSEFNHGRFIG

>member
-33 QDYRENSLLVSHT
+33 QDYRENSLLVTHT
-46 YQVLDQLNE
+46 YQVLDQLYE

-66 QRLFFITGDD
+66 QRLYFITGDD
-76 VFTSQRDSKAIQI
+76 VFTSQRDSKSAQI
-89 RQSSKKIAELTA
+89 RQAEKKIAELTV

-107 LLYKNLTQKLEER
+107 LLYKNLALKLNER
-120 LNALDKAL
+120 LIALDKVL
-128 QVYQAEGYPAVRK
+128 QIYQAEGYPAVRK
-141 HLVSGTPRIIMEA
+141 HLVSGTPRIVMEG
-154 LLVQINSMEEEERV
+154 LLVQISSMEEEERV
-168 LLQQR
+168 LQQQR
-173 KIQVESNFVQA
+173 RTQVENSFVQA
-184 RNIGILVLFITL
+184 RHIGILVLIITL
-196 VGGALLWWQFKRDVD
+196 AGGVLLWWQFRRDQI
-211 QRIKAETAVRDSESL
+211 QRAEAETAVRDSESL
-226 LKQVLDILPIG
+226 LKQVLDILP
-237 VFICDRDGVLNQI
+237 VGVLICNREGSLTTI
-250 NPGGKA
+250 NPGAKL
-256 IWGGVRHIGPDQ
+256 IWGGSRQVNLDQ

-273 GWWPDSGKR
+273 GWWPDTGKR
-282 IAADEWALARTLKS
+282 ITSDEWALARTMKT
-296 GETILNELADIR
+296 GETILAELADIR

-314 KTISNS
+314 KTITNS
-320 TAPLRDDTG
+320 TAPLRDDKG
-329 HMIGGLSVNVDVT
+329 NIIGGLSVNVDVT
-342 EFTLTERKLRT
+342 EFTMTERKLRT
-353 AAHYGDTQVKA
+353 AAHYDDTQVKA
-364 QNLFAASFER
+364 QILFTASFER
-374 HKIFDGLLNLLAERH
+374 NKIFDSLLTLLAERH
-389 GYLMS
+389 GYQMS
-394 ALYSYDEWYARFRC
+394 ALYSFDEWYARFRC
-408 EASYGLGH
+408 EASHGLGR

-423 LGEGMLGQAA
+423 LGEGLLGQAA
-433 LSGKSNSLD
+433 LTGKSNSLD
-442 ASRLTLQTGLADFS
+442 TSRLSLQTGLADFS
-456 PKHVLMIPVLY
+456 PKHVLMIPVMY
-467 QEHRLAIMVLATTN
+467 QEHRLAVMVLATTN
-481 NVITGEQAFL
+481 NVISGEQAFL

-507 YSDLKLLADQL
+507 YNDLKLLADQL
-518 RSSSEE
+518 RTSSDE

-568 MGSLSTQQKDASV
+568 MGSLSSQQKDAAV

-611 LESTDIS
+611 LEPTDIAS
-618 ALVQTSI
+618 LVQSSL
-625 QVVREQASLQ
+625 QVIREQATLQ
-635 SLQVSAKIQ
+635 NLQVTAKIQ
-644 ENLGDIWLDEVK
+644 EGMGEIWLDEVK
-656 VKQIIYNLLSNAVK
+656 LKQIIYNLLSNAVK
-670 FTPEGGRVHISAR
+670 FTPEGGRVHLSAR
-683 RVDGYQVTGGRFEH
+683 RIDGYQAAGGRFEH
-697 YLEIMV
+697 YLEITV

-711 ADAQSELFKPFTQI
+711 QEAQPLLFQAFTQI
-725 DNSLSRKHQGTGLG
+725 DSSLSRKHQGTGLG

-759 TDKGSTFTVL
+759 VGKGSTFSIL
-769 LPWRTANLPVKIKG
+769 LPWRTANLPGKYG
-783 PAASHASAHANSH
+783 TAPATPSVVNSVSSDNSLAS
-796 THAQTHATTTAT
+796 
-808 ATNSSHHH
+808 
-816 ANGELLALIIED
+816 GELLALIIED

-843 GFRIVRANTAEAALT
+843 GFRILRASTAEAALNL
-858 MAEQEHPDL
+858 AEETHPDL

-878 GWEFLEHFKQHP
+878 GWEFLERFKQRP
-890 LFSSTPVVIISI
+890 LFAFTPVVIISI
-902 VADRG
+902 VADRV

-921 IARENLTTALSVL
+921 IARENLTTALTVL
-934 GFCNDPTAVQ
+934 GFCNDPKATQ
-944 KTALIIDD
+944 KIALVVDD

-968 YKTLAALGGQEGI
+968 YRTLGALGGQEGI
-981 NMARQHKPD
+981 NMARQYTPD

-1031 DDRIRLSGDVK
+1031 EDRIRLSGDVK

-1057 EVRRAMA
+1057 EVRRAMT

>member
-46 YQVLDQLNE
+46 YQVLDQLYE

-66 QRLFFITGDD
+66 QRLYFITGDD
-76 VFTSQRDSKAIQI
+76 VFTSQRDSKSAQI
-89 RQSSKKIAELTA
+89 RQAEKKIAELTA
-101 DNPRQQ
+101 DNPRQH
-107 LLYKNLTQKLEER
+107 LLYKNLQLKLNER
-120 LNALDKAL
+120 LNAIDRTL
-128 QVYQAEGYPAVRK
+128 QIYQAEGYPATRK
-141 HLVSGTPRIIMEA
+141 HLIAGTPRLIMEA
-154 LLVQINSMEEEERV
+154 LMVQISSMEEEERV

-173 KIQVESNFVQA
+173 KAQVENNFVQA
-184 RNIGILVLFITL
+184 RNIGILVLIITL
-196 VGGALLWWQFKRDVD
+196 TGGAFLWWQFRRDQI
-211 QRIKAETAVRDSESL
+211 QRTEAETAVRDSESL
-226 LKQVLDILPIG
+226 LKQVLDILP
-237 VFICDRDGVLNQI
+237 VGVLICNREGALTTI
-250 NPGGKA
+250 NPGAKL
-256 IWGGVRHIGPDQ
+256 IWGGSRQVNLDQ

-273 GWWPDSGKR
+273 GWWPDTGKR
-282 IAADEWALARTLKS
+282 ITSDEWALARTMKT
-296 GETILNELADIR
+296 GETILAELADIR

-314 KTISNS
+314 KTITNS
-320 TAPLRDDTG
+320 TAPLRDDNG
-329 HMIGGLSVNVDVT
+329 NIVGGLSVNVDVT
-342 EFTLTERKLRT
+342 EFTMTERKLRA
-353 AAHYGDTQVKA
+353 AAHHDDTQVKA
-364 QNLFAASFER
+364 QILFTASFER
-374 HKIFDGLLNLLAERH
+374 NKIFDSLLTLLAERH
-389 GYLMS
+389 GYQMS
-394 ALYSYDEWYARFRC
+394 ALYSFDEWYARFRC
-408 EASYGLGH
+408 EASHGLGR

-423 LGEGMLGQAA
+423 LGEGLLGQAA
-433 LSGKSNSLD
+433 LTGKSNSLD
-442 ASRLTLQTGLADFS
+442 TSRLSLQTGLADFS
-456 PKHVLMIPVLY
+456 PKHVLMIPVMY
-467 QEHRLAIMVLATTN
+467 QEHRLAVMVLATTN
-481 NVITGEQAFL
+481 NVISGEQAFL

-507 YSDLKLLADQL
+507 YNDLKLLADQL
-518 RSSSEE
+518 RTSSDE

-568 MGSLSTQQKDASV
+568 MGSLSSQQKDAAV

-611 LESTDIS
+611 LEPTDIAS
-618 ALVQTSI
+618 LVQSSL
-625 QVVREQASLQ
+625 QVIREQATLQ
-635 SLQVSAKIQ
+635 NLQVTAKIQ
-644 ENLGDIWLDEVK
+644 EDMGEIWLDEVK
-656 VKQIIYNLLSNAVK
+656 LKQIIYNLLSNAVK
-670 FTPEGGRVHISAR
+670 FTPEGGRVHLSAR
-683 RVDGYQVTGGRFEH
+683 RIDGYQAAGGRFEH
-697 YLEIMV
+697 YLEITV

-711 ADAQSELFKPFTQI
+711 QEAQPLLFQAFTQI
-725 DNSLSRKHQGTGLG
+725 DSSLSRKHQGTGLG

-759 TDKGSTFTVL
+759 VGKGSTFSIL
-769 LPWRTANLPVKIKG
+769 LPWRTANLPGKYG
-783 PAASHASAHANSH
+783 TAPATPSVVNSVSSDNSLAS
-796 THAQTHATTTAT
+796 
-808 ATNSSHHH
+808 
-816 ANGELLALIIED
+816 GELLALIIED

-843 GFRIVRANTAEAALT
+843 GFRILRASTAEAALNL
-858 MAEQEHPDL
+858 AEETHPDL

-878 GWEFLEHFKQHP
+878 GWEFLERFKQRP
-890 LFSSTPVVIISI
+890 LFAFTPVVIISI

-921 IARENLTTALSVL
+921 IARENLTTALTVL
-934 GFCNDPTAVQ
+934 GFCNDPKATQ
-944 KTALIIDD
+944 KIALVVDD

-968 YKTLAALGGQEGI
+968 YRTLGALGGQEGI
-981 NMARQHKPD
+981 NMARQYTPD

-1031 DDRIRLSGDVK
+1031 EDRIRLSGDVK

-1057 EVRRAMA
+1057 EVRRAMT

>member
-14 LMFGLALL
+14 LMFGLLLL

-33 QDYRENSLLVSHT
+33 QDYRENSLWVAHT
-46 YQVLDQLNE
+46 YQVLDQLND
-55 VKSGVLELESI
+55 VRSGVLELESI
-66 QRLFFITGDD
+66 QRLYFITGED
-76 VFTSQRDSKAIQI
+76 VFTGQRDSKSAQI
-89 RQSSKKIAELTA
+89 RQASKTLAELIT
-101 DNPRQQ
+101 DNPRQH
-107 LLYKNLTQKLEER
+107 LLYKNLAQKLEER
-120 LNALDKAL
+120 LSALDKTL

-141 HLVSGTPRIIMEA
+141 HLISGTPRIIMEA
-154 LLVQINSMEEEERV
+154 LLAQINDMEEEERV

-173 KIQVESNFVQA
+173 KTQVENNFVQA

-196 VGGALLWWQFKRDVD
+196 AGGALLWWQFKRDVD
-211 QRIKAETAVRDSESL
+211 QRTMAEAAVRDSEAL
-226 LKQVLDILPIG
+226 LKQVLDILPVG
-237 VFICDRDGVLNQI
+237 VFICDRNGSLTKI
-250 NPGGKA
+250 NPGARA
-256 IWGGVRHIGPDQ
+256 IWGGSRMVNLEQ

-273 GWWPDSGKR
+273 GWWPDTGKR
-282 IAADEWALARTLKS
+282 IEAEEWGLARTLKT

-314 KTISNS
+314 KTISNN
-320 TAPLRDDTG
+320 TAPLHDNNG
-329 HMIGGLSVNVDVT
+329 QLVGGVSVNVDVT

-353 AAHYGDTQVKA
+353 AAHYDETQVKA

-374 HKIFDGLLNLLAERH
+374 HKIFDGLLTLLAERH

-408 EASYGLGH
+408 DASYGLGH

-423 LGEGMLGQAA
+423 LGEGLLGQVA
-433 LSGKSNSLD
+433 LTGKSNSLD
-442 ASRLTLQTGLADFS
+442 ASRLSLQTGLANFS

-467 QEHRLAIMVLATTN
+467 QEHRLAVMVLATTN

-491 ERLAGQL
+491 EKLANQL

-507 YSDLKLLADQL
+507 YNDLKMLAEQL

-568 MGSLSTQQKDASV
+568 MGSLSSQQKDASV

-611 LESTDIS
+611 LEPTNIN
-618 ALVQTSI
+618 ALVQSSM

-635 SLQVSAKIQ
+635 NLQVSAKIQ

-670 FTPEGGRVHISAR
+670 FTPAGGRVHISAR
-683 RVDGYQVTGGRFEH
+683 KIDGYQVTGGRFEH

-711 ADAQSELFKPFTQI
+711 EEAQAELFKPFTQI
-725 DNSLSRKHQGTGLG
+725 DNSLSRRHQGTGLG

-750 EGSVSMSSI
+750 EGSVSLNSI

-769 LPWRTANLPVKIKG
+769 LPWRTANLPGKLRTASNTDSGVTG
-783 PAASHASAHANSH
+783 NSHAHVAEKTSD
-796 THAQTHATTTAT
+796 
-808 ATNSSHHH
+808 SSHHH

-843 GFRIVRANTAEAALT
+843 GFRIVRASTAEAALA
-858 MAEQEHPDL
+858 MAGKEHPDL

-890 LFSSTPVVIISI
+890 LFASTPVVIISI

-934 GFCNDPTAVQ
+934 GFCNDPSAIQ
-944 KTALIIDD
+944 KTALVVDD
-952 DPKAVKLVTT
+952 DPKAVKLVTA

-968 YKTLAALGGQEGI
+968 YKTLAALGGQDGI
-981 NMARQHKPD
+981 NMARQYKPD

-1019 PIIVLTAKQVTA
+1019 PIIVLTAKQITA
-1031 DDRIRLSGDVK
+1031 HDRIRLNGDVK

>member
-120 LNALDKAL
+120 LNALDKTL

-141 HLVSGTPRIIMEA
+141 HLISGTPRIIMEA
-154 LLVQINSMEEEERV
+154 LLAQINNMEEEERV

-173 KIQVESNFVQA
+173 KIQVENNFVQA
-184 RNIGILVLFITL
+184 RNIGMLVLFITL

-211 QRIKAETAVRDSESL
+211 QRTLAEAAVRDSESL
-226 LKQVLDILPIG
+226 LKQVLDILPVG
-237 VFICDRDGVLNQI
+237 VFICDRNGVLNTI
-250 NPGGKA
+250 NPGA
-256 IWGGVRHIGPDQ
+256 RIIWGGSRFVSADQ

-273 GWWPDSGKR
+273 GWWPDTGKR
-282 IAADEWALARTLKS
+282 IAADEWAMARTLKT

-308 CFDGSR
+308 CFDGNR

-320 TAPLRDDTG
+320 TAPLRDDAG
-329 HMIGGLSVNVDVT
+329 NLIGGLSVNVDVT

-353 AAHYGDTQVKA
+353 AAHYDDTQVKA

-442 ASRLTLQTGLADFS
+442 ASRLTLQTGLADFN

-518 RSSSEE
+518 RNSSEE

-618 ALVQTSI
+618 ALVQASI

-783 PAASHASAHANSH
+783 QAASHNSAHTNSH
-796 THAQTHATTTAT
+796 TQTHATAT
-808 ATNSSHHH
+808 AATTTTNSSNHH

-944 KTALIIDD
+944 KTALIVDD

-981 NMARQHKPD
+981 DMARQHKPD

>member
-1 MKKLSTEFRLLAG
+1 MKKISTEFRLLAG
-14 LMFGLALL
+14 LMFGLLLL

-33 QDYRENSLLVSHT
+33 QDYRENSLWVTHT
-46 YQVLDQLNE
+46 YQVLDQLND
-55 VKSGVLELESI
+55 VRSGVLELESI
-66 QRLFFITGDD
+66 QRLYFITGED
-76 VFTSQRDSKAIQI
+76 VFTGQRDSKSAQI
-89 RQSSKKIAELTA
+89 RQASKKLAELTT

-120 LNALDKAL
+120 LSALDRTL
-128 QVYQAEGYPAVRK
+128 QVYQTEGYPAVRK
-141 HLVSGTPRIIMEA
+141 HLISGTPRIIMEA
-154 LLVQINSMEEEERV
+154 LLTQISNMEEEERV

-173 KIQVESNFVQA
+173 KTQVENNFVQA
-184 RNIGILVLFITL
+184 RNIGVLVLVITL
-196 VGGALLWWQFKRDVD
+196 AGGALLWWQFKRDVD
-211 QRIKAETAVRDSESL
+211 QRTRAEAAVRDSEAL
-226 LKQVLDILPIG
+226 LQQVLDILPVG
-237 VFICDRDGVLNQI
+237 VFICDRNGSLTSI
-250 NPGGKA
+250 NPGAKA
-256 IWGGVRHIGPDQ
+256 IWGGARMVNLEQ
-268 YGEYA
+268 YGEYT
-273 GWWPDSGKR
+273 GWWPDTGKR
-282 IAADEWALARTLKS
+282 IEAEEWGLARTLKT

-314 KTISNS
+314 KTISNN
-320 TAPLRDDTG
+320 TAPLRDDSG
-329 HMIGGLSVNVDVT
+329 QLVGGVSVNVDVT

-353 AAHYGDTQVKA
+353 AAHYDETQVKA

-374 HKIFDGLLNLLAERH
+374 HKIFDGLLTLLAERH

-408 EASYGLGH
+408 DASYGLGH

-423 LGEGMLGQAA
+423 LGEGLLGQVA
-433 LSGKSNSLD
+433 LTGKSNSLD
-442 ASRLTLQTGLADFS
+442 ASRLSLQTGLANFS
-456 PKHVLMIPVLY
+456 PRHVLMIPVLY
-467 QEHRLAIMVLATTN
+467 QEHRLAVMVLATTN

-491 ERLAGQL
+491 ERLANQL

-507 YSDLKLLADQL
+507 YNDLKLLAEQL

-568 MGSLSTQQKDASV
+568 MGSLSSQQKDASV

-590 LALINDILDLS
+590 LSLINDILDLS

-611 LESTDIS
+611 LEPTNIN
-618 ALVQTSI
+618 ALVQSSM

-635 SLQVSAKIQ
+635 NLQVSAKIQ
-644 ENLGDIWLDEVK
+644 ENLGEIWLDEVK

-670 FTPEGGRVHISAR
+670 FTPAGGRVHISAR
-683 RVDGYQVTGGRFEH
+683 RIDGYQVTGGRFEH

-711 ADAQSELFKPFTQI
+711 EEAQSELFKPFTQI

-750 EGSVSMSSI
+750 EGSVSLNSI

-769 LPWRTANLPVKIKG
+769 LPWRTANLPGK
-783 PAASHASAHANSH
+783 ASVQLASNADSGITGNTHVHASDR
-796 THAQTHATTTAT
+796 TADS
-808 ATNSSHHH
+808 NHHH
-816 ANGELLALIIED
+816 ANGNLLALIIED

-843 GFRIVRANTAEAALT
+843 GFRIVRANTAEAALA
-858 MAEQEHPDL
+858 MAGKEHPDL

-890 LFSSTPVVIISI
+890 LFASTPVVIISI

-934 GFCNDPTAVQ
+934 GFCNDPSAIQ
-944 KTALIIDD
+944 KTALVIDD
-952 DPKAVKLVTT
+952 DPKAVKLVTA

-968 YKTLAALGGQEGI
+968 YKTLAALGGQDGI
-981 NMARQHKPD
+981 NMARQYKPD

-1019 PIIVLTAKQVTA
+1019 PIIVLTAKQITA
-1031 DDRIRLSGDVK
+1031 DDRIRLNGDVK

>member
-33 QDYRENSLLVSHT
+33 QDYRENSLWVSHT

-55 VKSGVLELESI
+55 VKSDVLELESI

-76 VFTSQRDSKAIQI
+76 VFTSQRDSKSIQI
-89 RQSSKKIAELTA
+89 RQASKKISELTT

-107 LLYKNLTQKLEER
+107 LLYKNLAQKLEER
-120 LNALDKAL
+120 LNALDKTL
-128 QVYQAEGYPAVRK
+128 QVYQTEGYPAVRK
-141 HLVSGTPRIIMEA
+141 HLISGTPRIIMEA
-154 LLVQINSMEEEERV
+154 LLVQISSMEEEERV
-168 LLQQR
+168 LLEQR
-173 KIQVESNFVQA
+173 KTQVENNFVQA
-184 RNIGILVLFITL
+184 RNIGMLVLLITL
-196 VGGALLWWQFKRDVD
+196 AGGALLWWQFKRDVD
-211 QRIKAETAVRDSESL
+211 QRVKAEAAVRDSESL
-226 LKQVLDILPIG
+226 LKQVLDILPVG
-237 VFICDRDGVLNQI
+237 VFICDRNGVLSTI
-250 NPGGKA
+250 NPGA
-256 IWGGVRHIGPDQ
+256 RIIWGGSRFVSADQ

-273 GWWPDSGKR
+273 GWWPDTGKR
-282 IAADEWALARTLKS
+282 IASDEWAMARTLKT

-308 CFDGSR
+308 CFDGIR

-320 TAPLRDDTG
+320 TAPLRDDAG
-329 HMIGGLSVNVDVT
+329 KLIGGLSVNVDVT
-342 EFTLTERKLRT
+342 DFILTERKLRT
-353 AAHYGDTQVKA
+353 AAHYDDTQVKA

-481 NVITGEQAFL
+481 NVITGEQVFL

-518 RSSSEE
+518 RNSSEE

-618 ALVQTSI
+618 ALVQASI

-711 ADAQSELFKPFTQI
+711 ADAHSELFKPFTQI
-725 DNSLSRKHQGTGLG
+725 DSSLSRKHQGTGLG

-759 TDKGSTFTVL
+759 ADKGSTFTVL

-783 PAASHASAHANSH
+783 QAASHNSAHTNSNSH
-796 THAQTHATTTAT
+796 AMATTAT
-808 ATNSSHHH
+808 ATTNSSNHH

-944 KTALIIDD
+944 KTALVVDD
-952 DPKAVKLVTT
+952 DPKAVRLVTT